1 MRKTLTGII
10 LLGIGVLLILMVAE
24 MPLYGDPNAPAHQGI
39 MQKYIADSA
48 RDTGAINTIAAIIID
63 YRAYDT
69 LGEATVLFV
78 AVVAVTAALY
88 GGYEHA

>member
-1 MRKTLTGII
+1 MRKSLTTAVVFG
-10 LLGIGVLLILMVAE
+10 LLVLLALMVAE
-24 MPLYGDPNAPAHQGI
+24 MPPYGDANAPAHQGI
-39 MQKYIADSA
+39 MQKYLSDSA
-48 RDTGAINTIAAIIID
+48 RDTGAMNTIAAIIID

-69 LGEATVLFV
+69 LGEVTVLFV

>member
-1 MRKTLTGII
+1 MRKTLTTAV
-10 LLGIGVLLILMVAE
+10 LLGLLVLLTLMVVE

-39 MQKYIADSA
+39 MQKYLADSA

-78 AVVAVTAALY
+78 AVIAVTAALY